1 MAIAVGAYLVGF
13 GLLMGV
19 AVDRMRF
26 DRQRSEVL
34 GRYAEALR
42 EWQAYRMAF
51 EKDAETRRQPLAAD
65 VARLTDGGPGA
76 RSLPTRGQPVLR
88 VA

>member
-1 MAIAVGAYLVGF
+1 MPQDNTDHLGPRGTPMNRCQVGMAIAAGAYLVGF

-19 AVDRMRF
+19 AVDRIRF

-34 GRYAEALR
+34 GRYEEALR

-51 EKDAETRRQPLAAD
+51 EKDA
-65 VARLTDGGPGA
+65 GA
-76 RSLPTRGQPVLR
+76 RR
-88 VA
+88 